1 MINKEI
7 LEIALNTENYGNLKN
22 HTHHSS
28 LKNSMCGDEIK
39 IYLIVKNNK
48 IKELKYEGDSCIY
61 CQASASLFS
70 SIAKNHTL
78 KGVNNFV
85 EKSKFLFEKKIKFP
99 DKKWKK
105 FLKLINKKNFPRKD
119 CILLPLK
126 AANKA
131 IKN

>member
-1 MINKEI
+1 MNREI
-7 LEIALNTENYGNLKN
+7 LKIALNTENYGSLKN

-39 IYLIVKNNK
+39 IYLIVKDNK

-70 SIAKNHTL
+70 RIAKNNSIR
-78 KGVNNFV
+78 KVNNFV
-85 EKSKFLFEKKIKFP
+85 KNSKNFFEKKIKFS
-99 DKKWKK
+99 DKKCNK
-105 FLKLINKKNFPRKD
+105 FLKLINKKNFTRKD